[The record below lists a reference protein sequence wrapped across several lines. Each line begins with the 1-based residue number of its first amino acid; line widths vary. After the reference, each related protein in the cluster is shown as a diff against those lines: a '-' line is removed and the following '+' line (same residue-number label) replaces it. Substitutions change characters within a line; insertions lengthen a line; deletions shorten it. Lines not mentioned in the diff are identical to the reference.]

1 MANTAQVGQIDQV
14 LNTGRI
20 AYGKNGNKFYP
31 MFASSSGYTVDKTVE
46 TEPLPT
52 QAVAASTIVKSTTV
66 DLTGVKQATFY
77 IDHGRASTA
86 NFGTNGT
93 VYELQVSQKNTG
105 NDTWRSIA
113 TFTCASTACLAIAAS
128 ADAAAA
134 ATSIVFT
141 SGTSAPTANDLVFW
155 ANTTAATASE
165 WMRVKSV
172 SGTASFAII
181 DGLTNAQDSDT
192 NIYTQAEHFIVTVDV
207 SSITRARVLVNN
219 IASGTTL
226 AIYSRVACITEK

>member
-20 AYGKNGNKFYP
+20 AYGKRGNQFVP
-31 MFASSSGYTVDKTVE
+31 FSITDKTIE

-52 QAVAASTIVKSTTV
+52 QSVAASTIVKSAVV

-86 NFGTNGT
+86 VFGTNGT
-93 VYELQVSQKNTG
+93 TYELQFSQKNTG
-105 NDTWRSIA
+105 NDTWRSA
-113 TFTCASTACLAIAAS
+113 TTVVANSAACLAVAAS
-128 ADAAAA
+128 TDAAVA

-141 SGTSAPTANDLVFW
+141 SGTSAPSINNLVFW
-155 ANTTAATASE
+155 ANSTLVTNSE

-172 SGTASFAII
+172 TGTASFTIV
-181 DGLTNAQDSDT
+181 DGLTNTQDSDT
-192 NIYTQAEHFIVTVDV
+192 NIYTKAEHWVLVVNTA
-207 SSITRARVLVNN
+207 SATRARVVVNN
-219 IASGTTL
+219 AASGTTQ